1 MSSFDISNP
10 THLSCLMATDVVPV
24 QNMSF
29 ASSQLLSSSPA
40 SACLMD
46 TKRQRVER
54 SCLAA
59 ASCPKVTL
67 AKILLA
73 LHSEGALASGL
84 IADDSDEESVRKSIA
99 ASASDLGN
107 RMTPFGTVV
116 QKMTIGIT
124 PPFQWTF
131 IHPLALIYMLTQV
144 SIGFAKL
151 LKDTVDTHGMLS
163 IVLFVDEIRPG
174 NVLRPDLGRATQDI
188 FWTFAEFPDWY
199 VVKDDAW
206 LVFGGIRSAI
216 VNKIEG
222 DMSVLMAQV
231 LHVFFSPQGPNF
243 KTTGGILVLGNEQH
257 LFKARFAG
265 FLGDEKGLK
274 EVYASKGPA
283 STRPCLSCLNIVQF
297 LDHIL
302 VDDGYLVSVKC
313 PDSARFVKS
322 SDANVFE
329 AADQLKRAKA
339 HMTKAA
345 FADLEQQLGLHY
357 VPGGVLYDDHC
368 RSLVRPV
375 KGWFRDWMHVMAVQG
390 CGNIELEQLIHELRR
405 YNVLPSM
412 ISGFFSKVRM
422 PRTASKIDADWF
434 TTKRVGKASAE
445 KDGWKGFSSEV
456 LTIVPIM
463 LFFVQTAVQPTGHL
477 LRHIECFR
485 LLDKLLKLF
494 CLGSEAAAKY
504 KELIRTT
511 ISRHAALFAELYP
524 DVRKPKFHHVF
535 HIVDHIENMGRLLSC
550 FVCERKHRQ
559 IKHVANHLFRHFETA
574 LTTDILNLIVDR
586 YSNRQGMFAPEH
598 LVKPTEIDAKM
609 LHNVGLR
616 EALQTSFRAD
626 LKCGAICK
634 GDMVMLADRSIAEVL
649 AFAAIADADG
659 SGAKLVCLL
668 QPFDGISGNR
678 HKRSAKQPIVAR
690 SSDIVEALMY
700 VDAGDA
706 LHALPPKVSAT
717 W

>member
-1 MSSFDISNP
+1 
-10 THLSCLMATDVVPV
+10 MATDVVPV

-67 AKILLA
+67 ARNLLA

-222 DMSVLMAQV
+222 DMSLLMANV

-243 KTTGGILVLGNEQH
+243 KTTGG
-257 LFKARFAG
+257 
-265 FLGDEKGLK
+265 
-274 EVYASKGPA
+274 S
-283 STRPCLSCLNIVQF
+283 
-297 LDHIL
+297 
-302 VDDGYLVSVKC
+302 
-313 PDSARFVKS
+313 
-322 SDANVFE
+322 
-329 AADQLKRAKA
+329 
-339 HMTKAA
+339 
-345 FADLEQQLGLHY
+345 
-357 VPGGVLYDDHC
+357 
-368 RSLVRPV
+368 
-375 KGWFRDWMHVMAVQG
+375 
-390 CGNIELEQLIHELRR
+390 
-405 YNVLPSM
+405 
-412 ISGFFSKVRM
+412 
-422 PRTASKIDADWF
+422 
-434 TTKRVGKASAE
+434 
-445 KDGWKGFSSEV
+445 
-456 LTIVPIM
+456 
-463 LFFVQTAVQPTGHL
+463 
-477 LRHIECFR
+477 
-485 LLDKLLKLF
+485 
-494 CLGSEAAAKY
+494 
-504 KELIRTT
+504 
-511 ISRHAALFAELYP
+511 
-524 DVRKPKFHHVF
+524 
-535 HIVDHIENMGRLLSC
+535 
-550 FVCERKHRQ
+550 
-559 IKHVANHLFRHFETA
+559 
-574 LTTDILNLIVDR
+574 
-586 YSNRQGMFAPEH
+586 
-598 LVKPTEIDAKM
+598 
-609 LHNVGLR
+609 
-616 EALQTSFRAD
+616 
-626 LKCGAICK
+626 
-634 GDMVMLADRSIAEVL
+634 
-649 AFAAIADADG
+649 
-659 SGAKLVCLL
+659 
-668 QPFDGISGNR
+668 
-678 HKRSAKQPIVAR
+678 
-690 SSDIVEALMY
+690 
-700 VDAGDA
+700 
-706 LHALPPKVSAT
+706 
-717 W
+717 